1 MADEYRNGYIKSL
14 QIMAKPT
21 LEDLYDYDSVIVGER
36 ENEYAETIYLH
47 DGEWYTEEELI
58 DELLSEDKAEIA
70 VAGGFVSKEDL
81 DLNFPDY
88 WDDNEEEEED
98 EDEDY

>member
-1 MADEYRNGYIKSL
+1 
-14 QIMAKPT
+14 MAKPT

-58 DELLSEDKAEIA
+58 DELLSEDKAQIA
-70 VAGGFVSKEDL
+70 AAGGFVRLFFKGTGSDAGEYPQGEQVQLRYEADRR
-81 DLNFPDY
+81 P
-88 WDDNEEEEED
+88 
-98 EDEDY
+98 

>member
-1 MADEYRNGYIKSL
+1 MANVS
-14 QIMAKPT
+14 
-21 LEDLYDYDSVIVGER
+21 LEDLYDYDSVIVDER
-36 ENEYAETIYLH
+36 ENKYGETIYLH

-70 VAGGFVSKEDL
+70 VAGGFVSNEDL

-98 EDEDY
+98 EDEDF

>member
-1 MADEYRNGYIKSL
+1 
-14 QIMAKPT
+14 MAKPT

-58 DELLSEDKAEIA
+58 DELLSEDKAQIA
-70 VAGGFVSKEDL
+70 SQTIGMTMKRRKRTKMKTIKGITKG
-81 DLNFPDY
+81 
-88 WDDNEEEEED
+88 
-98 EDEDY
+98 

>member
-1 MADEYRNGYIKSL
+1 
-14 QIMAKPT
+14 MAKVS
-21 LEDLYDYDSVIVGER
+21 LEDLYDYDSVIEGER
-36 ENEYAETIYLH
+36 ENEYGETIYLH

-58 DELLSEDKAEIA
+58 DELLNEDKAEIA
-70 VAGGFVSKEDL
+70 AAGGFVSKEEL

-98 EDEDY
+98 EDEDF